1 MVELS
6 DEDILDFLMTSEFIG
21 DFKPDELKYLLLKWR
36 YFYRMQHGRL
46 EVSKADL
53 EKYKLDCVELNKLLE
68 SERNSLKSEI
78 ANLENEVHQLKQR
91 KLTWRERLSGKIITI
106 KDESL

>member
-78 ANLENEVHQLKQR
+78 ANLEDEVHQLKQR

-106 KDESL
+106 KDEN

>member
-91 KLTWRERLSGKIITI
+91 KLTWKERLSGKIITI
-106 KDESL
+106 KDEN

>member
-1 MVELS
+1 
-6 DEDILDFLMTSEFIG
+6 
-21 DFKPDELKYLLLKWR
+21 
-36 YFYRMQHGRL
+36 MQHGRL

-78 ANLENEVHQLKQR
+78 ANLENKVHQLKQR

-106 KDESL
+106 KDEN

>member
-106 KDESL
+106 KDEN

>member
-91 KLTWRERLSGKIITI
+91 KLTWKERLSGKIITI